1 MAFDASSSGAIAA
14 LAGTGRLTEP
24 QCRELALALDALP
37 PMPTP
42 RESVDIFDRWRQLD
56 LLANGKFEAWESDRG
71 VDIHYAT
78 RSGGYIPQFHDGPD
92 DIDYGIAMKASN
104 AVFDEML
111 KLRETNDPM
120 ELQKLSQAMGE
131 QHDQWWK
138 DEVARGERFAR
149 IPGETQ
155 AAYSERFGRLTAT
168 AWDNSS
174 GNPNTDRMSEIAVD
188 MARELLAAATVKART
203 GTWPPTL
210 EALVPGEFPALPT
223 RDLAQFIRYSVTDAG
238 ARIYLVGPNGEED
251 PRGRSSVGV
260 PPPTSAAPRESAAT
274 THPEPL
280 P

>member
-1 MAFDASSSGAIAA
+1 MAFDSSASRAIAA
-14 LAGTGRLTEP
+14 LAGTGRLTAP
-24 QCRELALALDALP
+24 QCRELTLALDALP

-42 RESVDIFDRWRQLD
+42 REAVDVFDRWRQLD

-78 RSGGYIPQFHDGPD
+78 RSGGYTPQFHDGPD

-111 KLRETNDPM
+111 KLRDVKNPL
-120 ELQKLSQAMGE
+120 ELQKIAQAMQE
-131 QHDQWWK
+131 EHNQWWK

-168 AWDNSS
+168 ACDNS

-188 MARELLAAATVKART
+188 MSRELLAAATVKART

-210 EALVPGEFPALPT
+210 EALVPGEFPQLPT

-251 PRGRSSVGV
+251 SHERNSVGV
-260 PPPTSAAPRESAAT
+260 PPPASPAPRGSAAT